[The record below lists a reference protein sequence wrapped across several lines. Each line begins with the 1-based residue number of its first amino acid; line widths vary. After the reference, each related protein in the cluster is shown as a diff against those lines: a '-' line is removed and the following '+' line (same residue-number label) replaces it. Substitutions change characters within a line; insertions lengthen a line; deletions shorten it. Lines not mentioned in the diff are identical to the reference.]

1 MSTQRR
7 RFLTLVALVA
17 SVAAGAFGCGY
28 KLAGTGTFLPPTIK
42 SVAVAPFENRT
53 GRPEIEVRVTEAV
66 ARELSRHS
74 GLRIVTD
81 QAAADAYLEGA
92 VTDFRT
98 TPVQFNSEGRAT
110 RLESAVVLRASLRDL
125 KSGEILWSQ
134 ANLLFRDQ
142 YDVQQE
148 EANYFDLETTALEGL
163 ARGAARTLTESITE
177 GF

>member
-1 MSTQRR
+1 MITRR
-7 RFLTLVALVA
+7 RRRVALVA
-17 SVAAGAFGCGY
+17 LLASVAACALGCGY

-42 SVAVAPFENRT
+42 TIAVAPFENRT
-53 GRPEIEVRVTEAV
+53 ARPEIEVRVTEAV

-74 GLRIVTD
+74 GLKIVTD
-81 QAAADAYLEGA
+81 KDAADAYLEGA

-98 TPVQFNSEGRAT
+98 TPVQFNAEGRAT
-110 RLESAVVLRASLRDL
+110 RLETAVVLRASLRDL
-125 KSGEILWSQ
+125 KSGETLWSQ

-142 YDVQQE
+142 YDVQQ
-148 EANYFDLETTALEGL
+148 AQADYFDLETTAMDGL

>member
-1 MSTQRR
+1 
-7 RFLTLVALVA
+7 
-17 SVAAGAFGCGY
+17 
-28 KLAGTGTFLPPTIK
+28 
-42 SVAVAPFENRT
+42 
-53 GRPEIEVRVTEAV
+53 
-66 ARELSRHS
+66 
-74 GLRIVTD
+74 VTD